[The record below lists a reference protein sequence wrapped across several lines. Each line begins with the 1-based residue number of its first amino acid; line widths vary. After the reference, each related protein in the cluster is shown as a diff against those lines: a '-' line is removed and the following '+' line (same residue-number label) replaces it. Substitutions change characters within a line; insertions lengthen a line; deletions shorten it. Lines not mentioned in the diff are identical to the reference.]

1 MSKVDD
7 VDAADAVDAVEDL
20 DAISDADAASDVRAP
35 DEVGA
40 AHDADAASDANAVSA
55 VPAGAGAP
63 LERRIEAIL
72 MVADEPLSLI
82 SLATALGAPVAAVR
96 QSIERLVADYDGDG
110 SDENHSAIRRGFEL
124 REVGGGWR
132 MYVRPEHDDTVKE
145 FVLTQTPTRLSQAA
159 LETLAVIAY
168 KQPISRGSIASIRAV
183 NVDSVVRTLV
193 GRGLVTEAFTDS
205 ETGAIHYETT
215 ELLLTQLGI
224 NSLDEL
230 PRISP
235 LLSDG
240 LDGDGLEQ
248 V

>member
-1 MSKVDD
+1 METETSDETMTD
-7 VDAADAVDAVEDL
+7 TMITAPAL
-20 DAISDADAASDVRAP
+20 D
-35 DEVGA
+35 
-40 AHDADAASDANAVSA
+40 
-55 VPAGAGAP
+55 
-63 LERRIEAIL
+63 LERAIEAIL
-72 MVADEPLSLI
+72 MVADEPISLV
-82 SLATALGAPVAAVR
+82 SLATALNRPVPAVR
-96 QSIERLVADYDGDG
+96 QSIERLVADYDGEDG
-110 SDENHSAIRRGFEL
+110 ALRRGFEL

-132 MYVRPEHDDTVKE
+132 IYVRTDYDAAVRE

-215 ELLLTQLGI
+215 DLLLTQLGI

-230 PRISP
+230 PHISP
-235 LLSDG
+235 LLPDGSDG
-240 LDGDGLEQ
+240 FEDQ
-248 V
+248 R